1 MGRLVLVQAVSNAT
15 EGHLIRGRLE
25 AEGIAVMVKGEG
37 DGPYRMGPLYL
48 WVNEED
54 EIQARL
60 ILAEVEAGS
69 LTINEDD
76 ELPEGE
82 ETTSSDR

>member
-1 MGRLVLVQAVSNAT
+1 
-15 EGHLIRGRLE
+15 
-25 AEGIAVMVKGEG
+25 MVKGEG
-37 DGPYRMGPLYL
+37 DGPYRMGPLYF

-69 LTINEDD
+69 LTIDEDD
-76 ELPEGE
+76 ELPEEE